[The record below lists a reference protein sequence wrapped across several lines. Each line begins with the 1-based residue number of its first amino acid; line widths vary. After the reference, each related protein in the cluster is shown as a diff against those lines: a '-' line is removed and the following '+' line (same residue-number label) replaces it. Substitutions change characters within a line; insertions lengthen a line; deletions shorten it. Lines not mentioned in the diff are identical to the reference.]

1 MDPRGSIRVGRPV
14 AANNRVS
21 QSVLHRHFHV
31 VPRRNKD
38 GLRGF
43 FWPRQKYADQQA
55 IETVQ
60 SSIRSAIAKI
70 QSER

>member
-60 SSIRSAIAKI
+60 SSIRLAIAKI